1 MLWISSPGKLYE
13 IFPDIFEQRILS
25 KMMAT
30 TWRKQSLIIGLCVFS
45 IITTLVNKHVLSD
58 LRFTYPTVFQSWQTG
73 TVAMVL
79 LSLNALGYIEITFLP
94 VTSATL
100 ASWLPASVLYS
111 GIIYSGSVSLSR
123 LPVPVFCAM
132 CYLQTLLVA
141 LLESFIFKKEPS
153 TNSQFSLIFTAI
165 ATVSVAGTD
174 VKFDQM
180 GYKWLMIHSGLSA
193 IYVYYGKSQNKN
205 SLNDLDKLFYNAV
218 VSVIVLMGISV
229 LTGELYKIIEFP
241 FLYST
246 HFHLGCMG
254 SGIFGAALGL
264 IRVSLLDTE
273 VSYSLGIIDSLNKV
287 AISFLSL
294 FIFDVTLDSNMA
306 VSIIAVLCSGVLYS
320 YTVTVQEEA
329 EQRTAHP
336 VRDS

>member
-174 VKFDQM
+174 VQ
-180 GYKWLMIHSGLSA
+180 
-193 IYVYYGKSQNKN
+193 N

>member
-94 VTSATL
+94 VTSTTL

-111 GIIYSGSVSLSR
+111 GIIYSGSVALSR
-123 LPVPVFCAM
+123 LPVPVFCTM
-132 CYLQTLLVA
+132 CYLKTLLVA

-174 VKFDQM
+174 VQ
-180 GYKWLMIHSGLSA
+180 
-193 IYVYYGKSQNKN
+193 N